1 MNHHEI
7 EQEIF
12 DFLYSFH
19 EDISMIDD
27 GFHQYFIK
35 GETGY
40 KALKEKLK
48 NEKTY
53 YEKELIRISG
63 ALEILESI

>member
-12 DFLYSFH
+12 DFLQSFY

-27 GFHQYFIK
+27 GFHQYFMK
-35 GETGY
+35 EEKGY
-40 KALKEKLK
+40 KALKENLK
-48 NEKTY
+48 NEKMY
-53 YEKELIRISG
+53 YEKELMRING